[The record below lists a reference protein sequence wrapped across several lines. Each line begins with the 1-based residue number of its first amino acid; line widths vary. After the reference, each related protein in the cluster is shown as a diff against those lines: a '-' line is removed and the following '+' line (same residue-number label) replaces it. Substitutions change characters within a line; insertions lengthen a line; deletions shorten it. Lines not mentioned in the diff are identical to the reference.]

1 MNNCYVCGANLG
13 IYSRGTA
20 LDKREKYVLCSKCY
34 WGVMSFHKSLHKIS
48 SLEELDKL
56 EEKLDHKIS
65 SGKLK
70 DRQVE
75 AIKVCYEERRKELK
89 VQIQMLEQYE
99 MSHNP
104 AYKVSV
110 EQAADQTTRQTAVE
124 ETEEKQFDQLN
135 DREKREEMEID
146 LAEQK
151 KRADRE
157 LSKITTA
164 DTLGG
169 MTVQK
174 YLGPISVQQI
184 IPVSTVEQEAEFSR
198 IKQEAALKLLLEAKK
213 SGGEG
218 VIGLKY
224 SLTPM
229 GTDRMLLM
237 ADGTSVK

>member
-20 LDKREKYVLCSKCY
+20 LDKGEKYVLCSRCY

-56 EEKLDHKIS
+56 EEKLDQKIS

-75 AIKVCYEERRKELK
+75 AIKVCYEEKRKELK
-89 VQIQMLEQYE
+89 VQTQMLEQYE
-99 MSHNP
+99 MTHNP
-104 AYKVSV
+104 AYKEAM
-110 EQAADQTTRQTAVE
+110 EQNAGQTTAKR
-124 ETEEKQFDQLN
+124 TEAGQFEQLKDQEKRAEKQTGFVGERGRT
-135 DREKREEMEID
+135 DRD
-146 LAEQK
+146 
-151 KRADRE
+151 

-164 DTLGG
+164 DTLAG
-169 MTVQK
+169 MTVQE
-174 YLGPISVQQI
+174 YLGPVSVQQI
-184 IPVSTVEQEAEFSR
+184 VPVSTVEEEAEFSR
-198 IKQEAALKLLLEAKK
+198 IKQEVAFKLLSEAQK
-213 SGGEG
+213 SGGAG

>member
-20 LDKREKYVLCSKCY
+20 LDKGEKYVLCSRCY

-56 EEKLDHKIS
+56 EEKLDQKIS

-75 AIKVCYEERRKELK
+75 AIKVCYEEKRKELK
-89 VQIQMLEQYE
+89 VQTQMLEQYE
-99 MSHNP
+99 MIHNP
-104 AYKVSV
+104 AYK
-110 EQAADQTTRQTAVE
+110 AAMEQTAERTEAEQFEQLKDHENRAEKQTGFVE
-124 ETEEKQFDQLN
+124 ERGRTHRD
-135 DREKREEMEID
+135 
-146 LAEQK
+146 
-151 KRADRE
+151 

-164 DTLGG
+164 DTLAG
-169 MTVQK
+169 MTVQE
-174 YLGPISVQQI
+174 YLGPVSVQQI
-184 IPVSTVEQEAEFSR
+184 VPVSTVEEEAEFSR
-198 IKQEAALKLLLEAKK
+198 IKQEVAFKLLSEAQK
-213 SGGEG
+213 SGGAG